1 MTYLSLNMIE
11 LKFHKNK
18 RGMKLQNSDKEK
30 NVIFS
35 YELGTFVFNS
45 SGSEI
50 KESMWAKNQPDNLD
64 GLEHCITV
72 SKKGL
77 WYDELCYLEKNFVC
91 EDLNDTLSFW
101 KACPL
106 GWDLVDK
113 KCYIKG

>member
-1 MTYLSLNMIE
+1 
-11 LKFHKNK
+11 
-18 RGMKLQNSDKEK
+18 
-30 NVIFS
+30 
-35 YELGTFVFNS
+35 
-45 SGSEI
+45 
-50 KESMWAKNQPDNLD
+50 MWAKNQPDNLD

-72 SKKGL
+72 SKKGM

-113 KCYIKG
+113 KCYIKGISKRPLLIITINSNFLKSRICIYCPLKEIRL

>member
-1 MTYLSLNMIE
+1 MIK
-11 LKFHKNK
+11 LKFRKK
-18 RGMKLQNSDKEK
+18 KSGIKLRNSYKKKDK
-30 NVIFS
+30 NVFFC
-35 YELGTFVFNS
+35 ELGTFVFNS

-72 SKKGL
+72 SKKGM

-113 KCYIKG
+113 KCYIKGK